1 MSSSCHPWRAPCLPN
16 AVLPTAHT
24 HTQVHRNVGAPDSG
38 APVKELTVAAVDKA
52 LDDIRGYLF
61 ADGGDITVVDVTP
74 DGEVLVRFEGACSTC
89 SSQETTM
96 TMGVE
101 RALKGAFGPALKA
114 VTPVEEPPAAAG
126 GPAAP
131 PVADEAAIEGLLALL
146 RPAVENYGGSM
157 SVAEIS
163 GGVCR
168 VQYDG
173 PDAIWTGVRMAIS
186 DKFGETITTI
196 ERV

>member
-1 MSSSCHPWRAPCLPN
+1 MHETCPNLRAL
-16 AVLPTAHT
+16 V
-24 HTQVHRNVGAPDSG
+24 QVHREVGAAASQPD
-38 APVKELTVAAVDKA
+38 KELSVATVDKA

-61 ADGGDITVVDVTP
+61 ADGGDITVVDVS
-74 DGEVLVRFEGACSTC
+74 DGEVFVRFEGACSTC

-96 TMGVE
+96 AMGVE
-101 RALKGAFGPALKA
+101 RALRGAFGDQLKA
-114 VTPVEEPPAAAG
+114 VTQVEEDPAAAA

-131 PVADEAAIEGLLALL
+131 PLADEAAIEGLLALL

-157 SVAEIS
+157 SVAEIA
-163 GGVCR
+163 GEVCR
-168 VQYDG
+168 IQYDG

-186 DKFGETITTI
+186 DKFGETLTKI

>member
-1 MSSSCHPWRAPCLPN
+1 MPSRASL
-16 AVLPTAHT
+16 V
-24 HTQVHRNVGAPDSG
+24 QVHREVGAASG
-38 APVKELTVAAVDKA
+38 QPQKELSVATVDKA

-61 ADGGDITVVDVTP
+61 ADGGDITVVDVSAE
-74 DGEVLVRFEGACSTC
+74 GEVFVRFEGACSTC

-96 TMGVE
+96 AMGVE
-101 RALKGAFGPALKA
+101 RALRGAFGEQVKA
-114 VTPVEEPPAAAG
+114 VTQVEESPAAAG

-157 SVAEIS
+157 SVAEIA
-163 GGVCR
+163 GEVCR

-186 DKFGETITTI
+186 DKFGETLTTI